1 MPVQCNTVLYPVKD
15 LGRAK
20 GLFTA
25 LFGADPHVDSPYY
38 VGFSVSGAEIGL
50 LPDGPSQGMTG
61 PVPFY
66 DVDDIS
72 ATLGALQAAG
82 AQMVQEPTDV
92 GSGLLVAKVS
102 DPDGNAIGLRQQPT
116 GA

>member
-15 LGRAK
+15 LDKAK
-20 GLFTA
+20 AVFTT
-25 LFGADPHVDSPYY
+25 LFGDPHVDAPFY

-50 LPDGPSQGMTG
+50 VPGGHDQGMTG
-61 PVPFY
+61 PVPFF

-82 AQMVQEPTDV
+82 AQVVQEPTDV
-92 GSGLLVAKVS
+92 GAGLLVAKVT
-102 DPDGNAIGLRQQPT
+102 DADGNDIGLRQPP
-116 GA
+116 ASA

>member
-15 LGRAK
+15 VDKAK
-20 GLFTA
+20 AVFTA
-25 LFGADPHVDSPYY
+25 LFGDPHVDAPFY

-50 LPDGPSQGMTG
+50 VPGGHDQGMTG
-61 PVPFY
+61 PVPFF

-82 AQMVQEPTDV
+82 AQLVQEPTDV
-92 GSGLLVAKVS
+92 GAGLLVAKVS
-102 DPDGNAIGLRQQPT
+102 DADGNDIGLRQPP
-116 GA
+116 ASA